1 MSSLSFGFAVL
12 EIGLRASHMLGE
24 LSSHFYLVKNWV
36 RNGFKNDFP
45 KIVL

>member
-1 MSSLSFGFAVL
+1 MPTLSFGFAVL
-12 EIGLRASHMLGE
+12 EIGLRASHMLRE
-24 LSSHFYLVKNWV
+24 LSSRFYLVKHWV